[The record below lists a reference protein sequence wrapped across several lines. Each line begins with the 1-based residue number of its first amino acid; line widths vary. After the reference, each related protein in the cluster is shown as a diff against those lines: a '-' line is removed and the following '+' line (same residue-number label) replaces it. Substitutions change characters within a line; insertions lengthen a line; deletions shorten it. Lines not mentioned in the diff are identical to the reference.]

1 MFRPGADLTRLMTGS
16 ESSEAVQTRLLR
28 ERNTMAHTN
37 AHHAVRSEKGFSLI
51 ELLIVVVFVGVMT
64 TIAVPQMI
72 NQRRLMRSNAVV
84 REVMTQMRYARQLA
98 MSQQQAVTF
107 QYDNI
112 SKVIRIIDHNND
124 PTDFRSGTAVLV
136 AAGYPSTGL
145 PARVVL
151 TIPLAQGGVPAS
163 EISYGIPTTST
174 GLPTGAATIPT
185 GALGDGISM
194 TALDTNSRFNVT
206 FQADGSV
213 INPSGI
219 PTGPPAGV
227 AVSQGIPMDQALF
240 IFNNKAAQGSAAAI
254 SVLGASGRI
263 KVWRYNVSANQYKE

>member
-1 MFRPGADLTRLMTGS
+1 
-16 ESSEAVQTRLLR
+16 
-28 ERNTMAHTN
+28 MAHEN
-37 AHHAVRSEKGFSLI
+37 AHHAVTSEKGFSLI
-51 ELLIVVVFVGVMT
+51 ELVIVVALVGILT
-64 TIAVPQMI
+64 AIAVPQMI
-72 NQRRLMRSNAVV
+72 AQRRLMRSNAVT
-84 REVMTQMRYARQLA
+84 REIMTQMRYARQLA

-107 QYDNI
+107 QYDDI
-112 SKVIRIIDHNND
+112 SKVIRIIDHNNVSI
-124 PTDFRSGTAVLV
+124 DFRSGTAVLV
-136 AAGYPSTGL
+136 ASGYPSTAA

-151 TIPLAQGGVPAS
+151 TIPLAQGGLVAS

-174 GLPTGAATIPT
+174 GLPTGAPTIPT

-194 TALDTNSRFNVT
+194 TALDSNSRFNVT

-219 PTGPPAGV
+219 PTGPAPPAGI

-240 IFNNKAAQGSAAAI
+240 IFNNEAAQGTASAI

-263 KVWRYNVSANQYKE
+263 KVWRYNVSANLYQE